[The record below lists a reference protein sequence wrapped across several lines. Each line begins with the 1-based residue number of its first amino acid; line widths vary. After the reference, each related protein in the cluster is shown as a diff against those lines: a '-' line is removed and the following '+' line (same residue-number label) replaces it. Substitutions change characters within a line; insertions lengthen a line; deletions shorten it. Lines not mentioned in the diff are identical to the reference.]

1 MTALQ
6 DAQAWPH
13 YDGPTSAK
21 FVPPT
26 LPRHWVRRD
35 RLDWQLSVAVQRPLT
50 ILTGP
55 PGAGKSVLLA
65 DWALGYTSGV
75 AAWLSLD
82 EADNDPEQFWSS
94 VACALGGCGASDDL
108 RIGPAAEAP
117 EDQLAELVL
126 RQAPG
131 EPPRVLIVDNFHL
144 VTNDCVIEPIARL
157 ARRLPSKLRL
167 VLAGQG
173 TPAFALR
180 RLVRDGQATLIE
192 DRDLRFTVE
201 ESGALV
207 ALIARK
213 FLPIEQLAALTDGC
227 EGWAAGLQVAA
238 VALTEADPSEF
249 VGHFSG
255 AFGPVA
261 EYIEHEM
268 LQRQPPDIVRFLL
281 QTSVLSYLTPDLC
294 RAVSGRGDAD
304 AILASL
310 ANRNLFVA
318 HSGEAERGYRYHHL
332 LADLL
337 RSRLQLE
344 NPMLEQRAHFDAAC
358 WFERCGDVRPAAH
371 HFAEAGAYEHALP
384 LVFIDD
390 DGPAHEV
397 PAREVPA
404 HEWDDRSWTNTSGPR
419 PCELSGICVEDGP
432 IRTYTVA
439 ATLIRGQRAS
449 EAVELLRRLN
459 AATEDGDHRRQ
470 WEGRTEFLWALHADA
485 LGDAAA
491 VLEHCSAAE
500 ELLRP
505 AGGTGPPESSDPV
518 GTWLAA
524 VDASIWA
531 RLPSLTSRAHASLG
545 QLEESKARLTAHF
558 GTQAAAETSQP
569 SILAVVACGEGRL
582 RDAFRLAKAAL
593 QQAGAKADLPASPTL
608 MPGWRW
614 QRPCSSTTNSTWPE
628 TSSMQLSSTARQTV
642 RRLGCG
648 RSRPVWPECW
658 SPRGVRAR
666 L

>member
-13 YDGPTSAK
+13 YDGATSAK
-21 FVPPT
+21 FVPPN

-82 EADNDPEQFWSS
+82 EADNDPRQFWSS
-94 VACALGGCGASDDL
+94 VARALGGCSASDDL
-108 RIGPAAEAP
+108 SIGPCAEAAD
-117 EDQLAELVL
+117 DQLTELIL
-126 RQAPG
+126 GQAPG
-131 EPPRVLIVDNFHL
+131 DPPRVLIMDNFHL
-144 VTNDCVIEPIARL
+144 VTNDGVIERIARL
-157 ARRLPSKLRL
+157 ARRLPSNLRL

-192 DRDLRFTVE
+192 DGDLRFTVE

-213 FLPIEQLAALTDGC
+213 FLPVEQLAALTHRC

-238 VALTEADPSEF
+238 VALTEEDPSEF

-268 LQRQPPDIVRFLL
+268 LLRQPPDIVRFLL
-281 QTSVLSYLTPDLC
+281 QTSVLGYLTPDLC
-294 RAVSGRGDAD
+294 RAVSGRADAD

-310 ANRNLFVA
+310 ANRNLFVT
-318 HSGEAERGYRYHHL
+318 HGGQAERGYRYHHL

-344 NPMLEQRAHFDAAC
+344 KPMLERRAHFDAAC
-358 WFERCGDVRPAAH
+358 WFERCGEVRPAAY

-384 LVFIDD
+384 LVFTDE
-390 DGPAHEV
+390 DGPVHNLPGHNLPV
-397 PAREVPA
+397 PNLPGHKLPR
-404 HEWDDRSWTNTSGPR
+404 HEWDDRSWADSSAPSPRAVWDLRRRRADTDVHRGCGTDPR
-419 PCELSGICVEDGP
+419 PKSG
-432 IRTYTVA
+432 
-439 ATLIRGQRAS
+439 
-449 EAVELLRRLN
+449 
-459 AATEDGDHRRQ
+459 
-470 WEGRTEFLWALHADA
+470 
-485 LGDAAA
+485 
-491 VLEHCSAAE
+491 
-500 ELLRP
+500 
-505 AGGTGPPESSDPV
+505 
-518 GTWLAA
+518 
-524 VDASIWA
+524 
-531 RLPSLTSRAHASLG
+531 
-545 QLEESKARLTAHF
+545 
-558 GTQAAAETSQP
+558 
-569 SILAVVACGEGRL
+569 
-582 RDAFRLAKAAL
+582 
-593 QQAGAKADLPASPTL
+593 
-608 MPGWRW
+608 
-614 QRPCSSTTNSTWPE
+614 
-628 TSSMQLSSTARQTV
+628 
-642 RRLGCG
+642 
-648 RSRPVWPECW
+648 
-658 SPRGVRAR
+658 
-666 L
+666 